1 MSCSPSSLSNSGLK
15 QYKDRYSTEP
25 TDKQRSLSSIH
36 SLLKWIKGQGHVAV
50 VFDIPIKTY
59 SLKVWFNCSTGIN
72 SFLPLHSLSNT
83 HFLSLSFTKHT
94 QLSLCFSSTPQP
106 ILLGQWVF
114 CAFSYPHSPQTVLLY
129 FGASG
134 HRSHCS
140 LTGQV
145 SRMVAAIS

>member
-83 HFLSLSFTKHT
+83 HFLSLSFTNTHSFLCVSH
-94 QLSLCFSSTPQP
+94 QLHSQFY
-106 ILLGQWVF
+106 LGNGCSVLF
-114 CAFSYPHSPQTVLLY
+114 LIPTVLRQSC
-129 FGASG
+129 F
-134 HRSHCS
+134 
-140 LTGQV
+140 
-145 SRMVAAIS
+145 ISVPPVTDHIVV